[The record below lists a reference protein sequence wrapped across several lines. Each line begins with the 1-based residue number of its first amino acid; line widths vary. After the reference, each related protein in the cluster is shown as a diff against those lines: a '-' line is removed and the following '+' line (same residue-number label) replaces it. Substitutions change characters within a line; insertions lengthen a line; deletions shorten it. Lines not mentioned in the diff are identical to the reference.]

1 MTTNESYYFNLLFF
15 HEWQI
20 HKFFL
25 HLSPFTVLLYILVT
39 ILSFFVGRLFLPF
52 CFFKKNSFYIYVYI
66 SFSMNICIYT
76 HKNIGI

>member
-20 HKFFL
+20 HKSFL
-25 HLSPFTVLLYILVT
+25 HLSSFTVLLYILVT

-52 CFFKKNSFYIYVYI
+52 LLFLKKFFLY
-66 SFSMNICIYT
+66 ICIYIFFYENMYIYT
-76 HKNIGI
+76 